1 MVVLGYSLRTG
12 TKGNNRLHKGVLILY
27 KISSTRSAAL
37 GQTVS
42 GFSVL
47 SLFELGE
54 LKDERKGSRTK
65 EIRSEPKGEEWC
77 FSSGISS
84 RAGAGPRA
92 LLSPLLPRGATVYL
106 LEDGC

>member
-1 MVVLGYSLRTG
+1 MVCEGWLFWGYSLRTG

-47 SLFELGE
+47 SLFKLGE
-54 LKDERKGSRTK
+54 LKDERKGSRKK
-65 EIRSEPKGEEWC
+65 EIGVSQRARNGA
-77 FSSGISS
+77 S
-84 RAGAGPRA
+84 RQ
-92 LLSPLLPRGATVYL
+92 V
-106 LEDGC
+106 